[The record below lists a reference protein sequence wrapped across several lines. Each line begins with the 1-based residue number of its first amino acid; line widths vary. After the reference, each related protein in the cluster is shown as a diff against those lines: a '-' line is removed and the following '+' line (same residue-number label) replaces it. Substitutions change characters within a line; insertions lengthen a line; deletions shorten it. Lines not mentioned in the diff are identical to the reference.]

1 MVQEESSSSEITI
14 SEESSLDSDM
24 DTEELEELEAQQGYA
39 AESNKHGFVYAAE
52 LNTYR
57 MSKKERTEAR
67 ELEKAGQEKKK
78 YLSNA

>member
-1 MVQEESSSSEITI
+1 MTDSDA
-14 SEESSLDSDM
+14 ESSLDSDM
-24 DTEELEELEAQQGYA
+24 DTEELEDLEAQQA
-39 AESNKHGFVYAAE
+39 QQASNSHGFVYSAD

-67 ELEKAGQEKKK
+67 ELEKAGADKKQ